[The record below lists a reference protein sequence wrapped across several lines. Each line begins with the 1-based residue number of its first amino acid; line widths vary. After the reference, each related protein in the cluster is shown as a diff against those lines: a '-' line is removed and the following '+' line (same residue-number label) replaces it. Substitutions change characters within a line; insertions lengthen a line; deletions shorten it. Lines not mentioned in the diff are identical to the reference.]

1 LFRQASPRVGG
12 GRGASDRPRH
22 RHTAHHNAGGRANG
36 VNPRRMIDRP
46 QTASPA
52 ATTPTAQSMIN
63 ARVSLRPDP
72 ARTVSSANTSPSLAG
87 RPSSPVRLRG
97 RPSLLMTDRLPEPRR
112 PSRDEF
118 ATPAASYAVEVS
130 P

>member
-1 LFRQASPRVGG
+1 MLDLRTAVYDGHRTGFAIARSSTTTPVAEPTRITAQGRTKPPKPAS
-12 GRGASDRPRH
+12 
-22 RHTAHHNAGGRANG
+22 T
-36 VNPRRMIDRP
+36 
-46 QTASPA
+46 A
-52 ATTPTAQSMIN
+52 ATTPTALSMIN

-112 PSRDEF
+112 WSRDEF
-118 ATPAASYAVEVS
+118 APPAASYAVEVS